1 MRPLHLAAIF
11 AAVLVAW
18 TGVNSV
24 LRPPPPPDRPQP
36 KTKPTRTSEARCTIK
51 RAVFGGTQ
59 AAVLKA
65 YRGRI
70 VHYVVLD
77 LPTDNPRM
85 PEIQSAWIAANYGGV
100 EPFIVGI
107 FPTVE
112 AAVGKAA
119 DLCKTN

>member
-1 MRPLHLAAIF
+1 M
-11 AAVLVAW
+11 
-18 TGVNSV
+18 
-24 LRPPPPPDRPQP
+24 
-36 KTKPTRTSEARCTIK
+36 
-51 RAVFGGTQ
+51 FGGTQ

-65 YRGRI
+65 YKGRI

-85 PEIQSAWIAANYGGV
+85 PEIQSAWIAANYGGI
-100 EPFIVGI
+100 EPSIVGV